1 MTDEADL
8 RVFEILRSKLLRPN
22 IILAGG
28 FVLVSLVL
36 FRPLIASLI
45 LIALGAV
52 SIIYKRYVSI
62 GIDLELCSLCAIAI
76 GSRYGVTA
84 GAVSGGISIL
94 LALLLNGHFMENPF
108 FAGIKMITYAGL
120 GALAAIFATSNL
132 TFMAGAYTFVAD
144 AIFVV
149 IAMQTGGNAGK
160 LIVFLVTHPLIVVYQ
175 LKLLLP
181 LARALL

>member
-1 MTDEADL
+1 MTDEAYL
-8 RVFEILRSKLLRPN
+8 RVFKILSSKLLRPTT
-22 IILAGG
+22 IIVCG
-28 FVLVSLVL
+28 FVLVSLIF
-36 FRPLIASLI
+36 FRPLMVSLI

-52 SIIYKRYVSI
+52 SIIYKRHVSI

-76 GSRYGVTA
+76 GSRHGVTA
-84 GAVSGGISIL
+84 GAVSGGVSIL

-108 FAGIKMITYAGL
+108 FAAIKMITYAGL
-120 GALAAIFATSNL
+120 GSLAAIFATSNL

-149 IAMQTGGNAGK
+149 IAIQTGGNVGK
-160 LIVFLVTHPLIVVYQ
+160 LIVFLITHPLIVIYQ